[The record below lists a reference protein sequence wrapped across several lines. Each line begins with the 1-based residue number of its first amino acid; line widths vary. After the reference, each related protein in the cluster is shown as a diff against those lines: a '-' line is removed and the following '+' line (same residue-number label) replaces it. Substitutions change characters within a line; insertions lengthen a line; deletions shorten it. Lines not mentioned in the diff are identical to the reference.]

1 MSEATT
7 YRGREQMDA
16 VKAKAAQ
23 AEAAANSRRTNALTG
38 IEIEEA
44 REKAAERK
52 ELRQAAAKTKK
63 LEEKTRRREKAAAAR
78 KARNERLAQ
87 TIGQPLPWVLVVVVA
102 SVATAWPGQ
111 FSSMRGLKMSVF
123 AALLVPVFVEGA
135 TWSMAWMTKWAVE
148 NDKPAGIYRVFTWM
162 FASVAAGLN
171 AWHQYKKP
179 ELAVT
184 MALSSLIGVVV
195 WEIYMH
201 SQQHKAGGRSVEEIK
216 LALQRRMRHP
226 RVSRRASWL
235 RTSTIPAMDETDA
248 WNIAWRQ
255 IRGTEPGL
263 TKRTLKRHNKL
274 AGKIAEHAEKAC
286 EPRLTA
292 SLDLFATPLEPVRE
306 VPAGQSWAI
315 DPQAIDRILTDPA
328 LAARTAR
335 GAAPANEINSASG
348 NAAQLL
354 AELAQAPR
362 TLTAKPQVTP
372 NNPPAA
378 RGREKGI
385 QDGSAKQARAARTLA
400 AETARAATPEQA
412 EAEKRTAREWV
423 LEQLR
428 AGRSLHWKDVQ
439 RYFEKEVP
447 EQQMRMV
454 RGETWCRTRIK
465 EAEAEIEAEHGG
477 DKPLQ
482 LVG

>member
-23 AEAAANSRRTNALTG
+23 AEAAATSRRTNALTS

-52 ELRQAAAKTKK
+52 DLRAQAAKTKK
-63 LEEKTRRREKAAAAR
+63 QEEKTKRREKAALAR
-78 KARNERLAQ
+78 KARNERLAAA
-87 TIGQPLPWVLVVVVA
+87 IGQPLPWVMTVVITSIA
-102 SVATAWPGQ
+102 FAFPGQ
-111 FSSMRGLKMSVF
+111 FSAVVGLGVVWVL
-123 AALLVPVFVEGA
+123 ALMVPVFIEGA
-135 TWSMAWMTKWAVE
+135 TWAMAWLRKWAVA
-148 NDKPAGIYRVFTWM
+148 NNKPAKLYTIMTWL

-171 AWHQYKKP
+171 AWHHLDQP
-179 ELAVT
+179 QLAVVF
-184 MALSSLIGVVV
+184 AASSLFGVAV

-201 SQQHKAGGRSVEEIK
+201 SQQHAAGGRDAAEIK
-216 LALQRRMRHP
+216 LALQRRFRHP

-235 RTSTIPAMDETDA
+235 RTATIPAMNESDA

-263 TKRTLKRHNKL
+263 TKRTLKRHNRL

-286 EPRLTA
+286 EPRLSA
-292 SLDLFATPLEPVRE
+292 SLDLFAAPLEPVRE
-306 VPAGQSWAI
+306 VGPAQAWAI
-315 DPQAIDRILTDPA
+315 DPQAIERILTDPA

-335 GAAPANEINSASG
+335 AEASAKAIDSASG
-348 NAAQLL
+348 NAA
-354 AELAQAPR
+354 ETLAQGSQEPR
-362 TLTAKPQVTP
+362 TRTAKPQVTP

-378 RGREKGI
+378 RGREKGD

-412 EAEKRTAREWV
+412 EAAKRTAREWV

-428 AGRSLHWKDVQ
+428 AGREVHWKDVQ

-447 EQQMRMV
+447 ELQQRMV

-465 EAEAEIEAEHGG
+465 EAEAEHGG

>member
-16 VKAKAAQ
+16 VKARAAQ
-23 AEAAANSRRTNALTG
+23 AEAAASSRRTNALTS

-52 ELRQAAAKTKK
+52 DLRKASAKTKK
-63 LEEKTRRREKAAAAR
+63 LEEKAKRREKAALAR
-78 KARNERLAQ
+78 KARNERLAA
-87 TIGQPLPWVLVVVVA
+87 TIGQPLPWVLVVVAA

-111 FSSMRGLKMSVF
+111 FHSMTSLGMAVF
-123 AALLVPVFVEGA
+123 AALLVPVFIEGA
-135 TWSMAWMTKWAVE
+135 TWSMAWMTRWAVM
-148 NDKPAGIYRVFTWM
+148 NDKPAGVYRAFTWV
-162 FASVAAGLN
+162 FAFTAATLN
-171 AWHQYKKP
+171 FWEHKSDP
-179 ELAVT
+179 TLAVT
-184 MALSSLIGVVV
+184 YALSSLIGVIV

-201 SQQHKAGGRSVEEIK
+201 SQQHAAGGRSVEDIK
-216 LALQRRMRHP
+216 LALKRRMRHP

-235 RTSTIPAMDETDA
+235 RTATIPAMNETDA

-286 EPRLTA
+286 EPRLSA
-292 SLDLFATPLEPVRE
+292 SLDLFAAPLEPVRE
-306 VPAGQSWAI
+306 VGPAQAWAI
-315 DPQAIDRILTDPA
+315 DPKAIERILTDPA

-335 GAAPANEINSASG
+335 TEASAKAIDSASG
-348 NAAQLL
+348 NAA
-354 AELAQAPR
+354 ETLAQGPQEAR
-362 TLTAKPQVTP
+362 TRAAKSQVTP

-378 RGREKGI
+378 RGREKGV
-385 QDGSAKQARAARTLA
+385 QEGSAKQARAARALA

-412 EAEKRTAREWV
+412 EEAKRAAREFV
-423 LEQLR
+423 LERLR
-428 AGRSLHWKDVQ
+428 ADKEVHWRDVQ
-439 RYFEKEVP
+439 RYFEKEIP
-447 EQQMRMV
+447 EQQMRMQ

-465 EAEAEIEAEHGG
+465 EAEGELGG